1 MLNTTIAHYKVT
13 AKLGQGGMGE
23 VYRATDTKLDR
34 EVAIKVLPE
43 SFAQDKERLARF
55 EREAKVL
62 ASLNHPNIA
71 GIYGLEQTGNS
82 HALVLELVEG
92 EDLSQ
97 RIKRGALP
105 VEEALDVCK
114 QIAEALEAAHEK
126 GIIHRDLKPGSIKL
140 MADGRVKVL
149 DFGLA
154 KAAIADS
161 SISVSDNSQS
171 PTLTADYTRPGVI
184 LGTAAYMSPEQAR
197 AKPVDKRSDIWS
209 FGCVLYECLTGKN
222 LFRGEDVTDT
232 LASVI
237 KGEPRWTDLPSGT
250 PLIVQLLIRK
260 CLVKDRKGRLHDIS
274 DARVDL
280 ETAIADPNWGVESG
294 LLTSGGSG
302 KGISK
307 GVLAVGVVLTGL
319 LAAVLSWFLKP
330 APFIPDPLA
339 PIHVNQLLRGD
350 NGLQADLGNAFAISP
365 DGRRLVYSLNGVGA
379 KLHLLSL
386 ADGVDREIDGTEE
399 GRHPFFSPDGQSVG
413 FSTGK
418 ELKTVSLSGG
428 FPRRL
433 VSGLE
438 VGGRGASW
446 GTNGIVYPK
455 SITGNLWRIDSEG
468 GRPES
473 LTKLEPG
480 ETTHRWPQWLP
491 DGRHLLFM
499 AGTQNENA
507 RDGVAEVVE
516 VASGKRRTLKEG
528 VSFARYAVS
537 GHLLFVQDDS
547 LWAQELD
554 LDEMELKGEPKLVR
568 QGAGVNREGA
578 AQYSVSEEGTLA
590 YLSITGGG
598 LRKFVWVGLDGKT
611 IDANGKHGYFVRP
624 DLSPDDKKV
633 VFRDENAIQ
642 MLDLETDNLTI
653 LTSGGTTNTAAI
665 WTPDGKS
672 VVFSSRRGTKWGI
685 WRMPIDFSEEA
696 KLLFP
701 EVDYPVY
708 PDSFSTDGNTFYGGA
723 LREGTGYDLWVHQL
737 GQSDAEPRFVLE
749 TDKAEVWLMA
759 SPDGKWFVYGLA
771 ADLYL
776 RRQDG
781 SGTPRSL
788 THDGGRRPRW
798 SSKGDQIFY
807 ENQGAIWSIKM
818 TGEDGTMNPGS
829 PEIVVQLPPETIA
842 REWDMSLDEKRFL
855 VMVSVADEADTQRA
869 PGTTSVNIV
878 FNFFTELNKL
888 LAVGKE

>member
-1 MLNTTIAHYKVT
+1 
-13 AKLGQGGMGE
+13 MGE

-55 EREAKVL
+55 EREAKTL
-62 ASLNHPNIA
+62 ASLDHPNIGA
-71 GIYGLEQTGNS
+71 IYGIEEAEGKRCLILQ
-82 HALVLELVEG
+82 LVEG

-126 GIIHRDLKPGSIKL
+126 GIIHRDLKPGNIKL

-222 LFRGEDVTDT
+222 LFRGEDVTET

-237 KGEPRWTDLPSGT
+237 KGEPRWTDFPSGT
-250 PLIVQLLIRK
+250 PHMIQLLIRK
-260 CLVKDRKGRLHDIS
+260 CLVKDRKGRLRDIG
-274 DARVDL
+274 DAVVDF
-280 ETAIADPNWGVESG
+280 EKAIADPNWGVESG
-294 LLTSGGSG
+294 LLTSGGSTQGIG
-302 KGISK
+302 KS
-307 GVLAVGVVLTGL
+307 VLAVAVVVTGL
-319 LAAVLSWFLKP
+319 IALLLGWFLKP
-330 APFIPDPLA
+330 TPIIPDPRD
-339 PIHVNQLLRGD
+339 PIYVNQLLKGD
-350 NGLQADLGNAFAISP
+350 KGLKAEYGNAFAISP
-365 DGRRLVYSLNGVGA
+365 DGRRLVYSLNGMGA

-399 GRHPFFSPDGQSVG
+399 GSHPFFSPDGQSVG
-413 FSTGK
+413 FSTGN
-418 ELKTVSLSGG
+418 ELKRVELSGG
-428 FPRRL
+428 VPRSL
-433 VSGLE
+433 VSDLNL
-438 VGGRGASW
+438 GGRGASW
-446 GTNGIVYPK
+446 GTNGIVYARA
-455 SITGNLWRIDSEG
+455 IADGLWKIDSEG
-468 GRPES
+468 GQAES
-473 LTKLEPG
+473 LTKPEPG
-480 ETTHRWPQWLP
+480 EQTHRWPQWLP
-491 DGRHLLFM
+491 DGKHVLFM
-499 AGTQNENA
+499 VGAIGNPGAVGGEVQ
-507 RDGVAEVVE
+507 VVE
-516 VASGKRRTLKEG
+516 VASGKPRILIKG
-528 VSFARYAVS
+528 VSFARYVVS

-547 LWAQELD
+547 LWAQEVD
-554 LDEMELKGEPKLVR
+554 LDEMKLKGKPTLVR
-568 QGAGVNREGA
+568 QGTRVNSRGV

-590 YLSITGGG
+590 YFSGTGGG
-598 LRKFVWVGLDGKT
+598 LRKFVWVGLYGKT
-611 IDANGKHGYFVRP
+611 IDASEKHMEFKRLE
-624 DLSPDDKKV
+624 LSPDDKKV
-633 VFRDENAIQ
+633 VLTVVNDIQ
-642 MLDLETDNLTI
+642 MLDLETDNLQS
-653 LTSGGTTNTAAI
+653 LTTGGPTNYHAI

-672 VVFSSRRGTKWGI
+672 VVFSSQRGTKWGI

-696 KLLFP
+696 KRLFP
-701 EVDYPVY
+701 EVDYLVVPS
-708 PDSFSTDGNTFYGGA
+708 SFSKDGNTLYGTA
-723 LREGTGYDLWVHQL
+723 IRERTGYDVWVHEL

-798 SSKGDQIFY
+798 SRAGDRIFY

-842 REWDMSLDEKRFL
+842 REWDISSDEKRFL